1 MLIDIHMTLV
11 CISLKLTF
19 FSYSIM
25 SEKYHQYIGPQWRR
39 KKNLNIKCLCNRPFA
54 SSKIRTQSNCVLNV
68 DDKFYQYNFNNNVE
82 LSNFPYFPNR
92 T

>member
-1 MLIDIHMTLV
+1 MAKKKKSEYEMG
-11 CISLKLTF
+11 ISNNTSPSL
-19 FSYSIM
+19 S
-25 SEKYHQYIGPQWRR
+25 
-39 KKNLNIKCLCNRPFA
+39 NRPFA